1 MKKSCHNMFF
11 FLSLTTL
18 IFQLTGRLIVSN
30 MNGRND
36 IGTFEGLY
44 TFGGRSF
51 SIRKLDTMD
60 LVYDSGSQIEELHE
74 QYIGKLFNSNGDTAN
89 DTIPQTFDIRSAN
102 KVNKRM
108 Q

>member
-1 MKKSCHNMFF
+1 
-11 FLSLTTL
+11 
-18 IFQLTGRLIVSN
+18 

-36 IGTFEGLY
+36 NGTFEGLY

-74 QYIGKLFNSNGDTAN
+74 QYIGKLFNSNRDTAN
-89 DTIPQTFDIRSAN
+89 DTIPQTFDKRSAN
-102 KVNKRM
+102 KVNKPM